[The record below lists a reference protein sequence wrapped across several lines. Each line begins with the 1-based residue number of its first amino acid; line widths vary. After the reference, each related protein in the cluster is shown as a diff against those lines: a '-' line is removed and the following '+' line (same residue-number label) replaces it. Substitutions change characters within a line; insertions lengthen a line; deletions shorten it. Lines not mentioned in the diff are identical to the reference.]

1 MKWKEGIFL
10 LLLGAGLLVATEP
23 RATLLVGTGS
33 VKILENAYRFLE
45 AQRAFSVE
53 AVTVNEDLYRDKL
66 VTEVRH
72 RLRIDL
78 ERPDR
83 VRVRIDGDSKHRDY
97 LMEKGKFFI
106 WDRSYNLY
114 GELKTPESI
123 DGTLD
128 FLYDRYGITTPL
140 ANLLYSDLVKRL
152 KPRARGYYFGMRELD
167 GIRCHYLGFVNDL
180 KEFQIWIQAEGDPL
194 IRRFVLIDKSTK
206 FRLHSATTL
215 RWLSVGSVEGKPF
228 EWKLPAD
235 AHRIPVE
242 PAK

>member
-1 MKWKEGIFL
+1 MKWRKGVL
-10 LLLGAGLLVATEP
+10 LALLGTGLLVAAEP
-23 RATLLVGTGS
+23 EATLVGGMGPL
-33 VKILENAYRFLE
+33 KILEEAYRFLE
-45 AQRAFSVE
+45 SQRAFSVE

-83 VRVRIDGDSKHRDY
+83 IRVRIDGDSKHRDY
-97 LMEKGKFFI
+97 LMERGKFLI
-106 WDRSYNLY
+106 LDRSYNLY

-128 FLYDRYGITTPL
+128 FLYDHYGIATPL
-140 ANLLYSDLVKRL
+140 ANLLYSDLTKRL

-167 GIRCHYLGFVNDL
+167 GVRCHYLGFVNDI
-180 KEFQIWIQAEGDPL
+180 KELQVWVQAEGDPL
-194 IRRFVLIDKSTK
+194 IRRFILIDKSTK

-215 RWLSVGSVEGKPF
+215 RWLSVDSVEGKPF
-228 EWKLPAD
+228 EWELPAD
-235 AHRIPVE
+235 ARRIPVE